1 MALREGLRACVRC
14 QAVVQIVVIPLCS
27 FGRTVEGL
35 KSTLKLVGKDM
46 VARYQKI
53 EVSNTRELV
62 ASVQDLGH

>member
-1 MALREGLRACVRC
+1 M
-14 QAVVQIVVIPLCS
+14 VIPFCS